1 MDCRSLMRRSATYFA
16 DKTAIVHGERR
27 LSFAAA
33 WTRGLRLANALLALG
48 LRPGDRVGVLEDNS
62 VEAAD
67 FFLGATAANLVRVPL
82 YPRNSREAH
91 RHMLAHTGCRAL
103 VVSGR
108 YAADIAPL
116 REEVETLEHVIVRD
130 EGYERWLAGHP
141 DSDPAPA
148 VSADDNLIVRHTGG
162 TTGLPKGVAY
172 THRAW
177 LAAGRDWFY
186 LFPPVM
192 PGDRCLHIGPI
203 SHGSGYF
210 FAPIW
215 LAGGCN
221 VLLDRFE
228 PTETLEVMRLE
239 NIGYMFLVPTMLS
252 LLNQAARTRPGA
264 WPQLKCMQ
272 IGGAPI
278 TDATALGAREIF
290 GDRLWQGYG
299 QTEAVPITMMGPQQ
313 WFAQVEGSEPLR
325 ACGMPL
331 PFADL
336 EIWDENNRPLPTG
349 ETGQI
354 VVRCDGQMSGFW
366 NDPEATRERLV
377 EGWVLTGDI
386 GRVDVNGYVYM
397 LDRAGDMIISGGYN
411 IYPAELENILASHP
425 AVVEAAVFGIPDER
439 WGEAPSAVCTVDGKT
454 PVTED
459 ELIALCAERLG
470 SYKKPRVVVLQ
481 TEPLPKSPVGKIRR
495 KALREPYWAGRD
507 RRVGGS

>member
-1 MDCRSLMRRSATYFA
+1 MDCRSLMRRSAKHFA
-16 DKTAIVHGERR
+16 GKTAVVHGDTR
-27 LSFAAA
+27 LSFADA
-33 WTRGLRLANALLALG
+33 WMRGLCLANALLALG

-62 VEAAD
+62 VEASD

-91 RHMLAHTGCRAL
+91 RHMLEHTGCRAL
-103 VVSGR
+103 VVAGR
-108 YAADIAPL
+108 YAADVAPL
-116 REEVETLEHVIVRD
+116 RDEIGTLEHVIVRD
-130 EGYERWLAGHP
+130 EGYERWLARQP
-141 DSDPAPA
+141 DRDPAPVVA
-148 VSADDNLIVRHTGG
+148 ADDNLIVRHTGG

-210 FAPIW
+210 FVPMW

-221 VLLDRFE
+221 VLLDRFD
-228 PTETLEVMRLE
+228 PAETLEVMQRE
-239 NIGYMFLVPTMLS
+239 EIGYMFLVPTMLNM
-252 LLNQAARTRPGA
+252 LNQAARAKPLE
-264 WPQLKCMQ
+264 WPRLKCLQ

-278 TDATALGAREIF
+278 TDATALAAREIF
-290 GDRLWQGYG
+290 GERLWQGYG

-313 WFAQVEGSEPLR
+313 WFAEVEGSEPLR

-336 EIWDENNRPLPTG
+336 EIWDENHRPLPTG
-349 ETGQI
+349 EPGEI

-377 EGWVLTGDI
+377 DGWVLTGDV
-386 GRVDVNGYVYM
+386 GRVDANGYVYM

-411 IYPAELENILASHP
+411 IYPAELENILTSHP
-425 AVVEAAVFGIPDER
+425 GVVEAAVFGVPDER
-439 WGEAPSAVCTVDGKT
+439 WGEAPTAVCMVDGKT
-454 PVTED
+454 AVTEN

-470 SYKKPRVVVLQ
+470 SYKKPRAVVLQ

-495 KALREPYWAGRD
+495 KELREPYWAGRD

>member
-1 MDCRSLMRRSATYFA
+1 MDCRTLMRRAAAHFA
-16 DKTAIVHGERR
+16 GRTAIVHGDQR
-27 LSFAAA
+27 LSFAQA

-48 LRPGDRVGVLEDNS
+48 LRPGDRIGVLEDNS

-67 FFLGATAANLVRVPL
+67 IFLGAMAANLVRVPL
-82 YPRNSREAH
+82 YPRNTREAH

-108 YAADIAPL
+108 YAADAEPL
-116 REEVETLEHVIVRD
+116 RGDVPALEHVVVRD
-130 EGYERWLAGHP
+130 EGYARWLARQP
-141 DSDPAPA
+141 EADPAVRVRPE
-148 VSADDNLIVRHTGG
+148 DNTIIRHTGG

-192 PGDRCLHIGPI
+192 PGESCLHVGPI

-210 FAPIW
+210 FVPMW

-221 VLLDRFE
+221 VLLDHFD
-228 PTETLEVMRLE
+228 PAATLELMAAQG
-239 NIGYMFLVPTMLS
+239 IGYMFLVPTMLNM
-252 LLNQAARTRPGA
+252 LNQAARKAPREFPK
-264 WPQLKCMQ
+264 LKCLQ

-313 WFAQVEGSEPLR
+313 WFAEIEGSEPLR

-331 PFADL
+331 PFAEL
-336 EIWDENNRPLPTG
+336 EIRDEANRPLPPG

-366 NDPEATRERLV
+366 EDPAATRERLV
-377 EGWVLTGDI
+377 DGWVLTGDI
-386 GRVDVNGYVYM
+386 GRIDANGYVYM

-411 IYPAELENILASHP
+411 IYPAELENVLASHP
-425 AVVEAAVFGIPDER
+425 GVIEAAVFGVPDER
-439 WGEAPSAVCTVDGKT
+439 WGETPTAVCVIDGKT
-454 PVTED
+454 AVSER
-459 ELIALCAERLG
+459 ELIALCTERLG
-470 SYKKPRVVVLQ
+470 SYKKPRQVVLR
-481 TEPLPKSPVGKIRR
+481 TEPLPKSPVGKVRR
-495 KALREPYWAGRD
+495 KELREPYWAGRE

>member
-1 MDCRSLMRRSATYFA
+1 MDCRSLMRRSAKQFA
-16 DKTAIVHGERR
+16 GKTAVVHGDTR
-27 LSFAAA
+27 LSFAEA

-62 VEAAD
+62 VEASD

-91 RHMLAHTGCRAL
+91 RHMLEHTGCRAL
-103 VVSGR
+103 VVAGR
-108 YAADIAPL
+108 YAADLAPL
-116 REEVETLEHVIVRD
+116 REEIATLEHVIVRD
-130 EGYERWLAGHP
+130 EGYERWLARQP
-141 DSDPAPA
+141 DRDPAPA
-148 VSADDNLIVRHTGG
+148 VAADDNLIVRHTGG

-210 FAPIW
+210 FVPMW

-221 VLLDRFE
+221 VLLDRFD
-228 PTETLEVMRLE
+228 PAETLEVMRRE
-239 NIGYMFLVPTMLS
+239 EIGYMFLVPTMLNM
-252 LLNQAARTRPGA
+252 LNQAARGKA
-264 WPQLKCMQ
+264 LEWPRLKCLQ

-278 TDATALGAREIF
+278 TDATALAARKIF

-313 WFAQVEGSEPLR
+313 WFAEVEGSEPLR

-336 EIWDENNRPLPTG
+336 EIWDEHHRPLPTG
-349 ETGQI
+349 ETGEI
-354 VVRCDGQMSGFW
+354 AVRCDGQMSGFW
-366 NDPEATRERLV
+366 NDPEATRERLID
-377 EGWVLTGDI
+377 GWVLTGDI
-386 GRVDVNGYVYM
+386 GRIDANGYVYM

-411 IYPAELENILASHP
+411 IYPTELENVLTSHP
-425 AVVEAAVFGIPDER
+425 AILEAAVFGVPDER
-439 WGEAPSAVCTVDGKT
+439 WGEAPTAVCTFDGKT
-454 PVTED
+454 AVTED

-470 SYKKPRVVVLQ
+470 SYKKPRAVVLQ
-481 TEPLPKSPVGKIRR
+481 TEPLPKSPVGKVRR
-495 KALREPYWAGRD
+495 KELREPYWVGRD